1 MNAIPSFLEDSYQLI
16 FLLQPRDPMSSR
28 ARDPFR
34 VCTIGESVTRCCSMS
49 AEGAAGATMA
59 LGFSRDEGRR
69 REVFSIR
76 RDSGTAV

>member
-1 MNAIPSFLEDSYQLI
+1 MNAIPSFLEDSYKLT
-16 FLLQPRDPMSSR
+16 FFSSLADPLSSR
-28 ARDPFR
+28 TRDPFR
-34 VCTIGESVTRCCSMS
+34 VCTIGEGVTRCCSMS
-49 AEGAAGATMA
+49 AEAASGATMA